1 MSAYGE
7 TLFFPVDLYF
17 PCRLTRP
24 TVISA
29 KDDPKN
35 DFKMYDAIPA
45 NQEALVQSLDPE
57 MEKFLPMLQDS
68 NLTHMQILQLLF
80 FLA

>member
-1 MSAYGE
+1 
-7 TLFFPVDLYF
+7 
-17 PCRLTRP
+17 
-24 TVISA
+24 
-29 KDDPKN
+29 
-35 DFKMYDAIPA
+35 MYDAIPA